1 MPHLSPMPAK
11 KLIAMLVREG
21 FACVRIRGSHHYF
34 LNEITKKTTVVPV
47 HGSRDVGVGLLR
59 TILRD
64 IDMSI
69 DDLNRLWNKEI
80 LC

>member
-1 MPHLSPMPAK
+1 MPHLSPMSAK

-21 FACVRIRGSHHYF
+21 FVCMRIRGSHHYF
-34 LNEITKKTTVVPV
+34 LNETTKKTTVVPV

-69 DDLNRLWNKEI
+69 DDLYRLLKK
-80 LC
+80 